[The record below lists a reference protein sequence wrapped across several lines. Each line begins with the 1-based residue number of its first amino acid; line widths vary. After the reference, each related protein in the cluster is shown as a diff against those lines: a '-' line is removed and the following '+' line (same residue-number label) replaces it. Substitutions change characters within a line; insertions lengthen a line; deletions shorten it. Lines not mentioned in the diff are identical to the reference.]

1 MDLGIKNKVAVV
13 FAASKGLGKAAAMAL
28 AQEGCK
34 VAICSRN
41 AENLGA
47 AEKEIIMSTGTEVY
61 AQVVDV
67 SSRQQ
72 IEDFIEKTA
81 DKWGHIDILI
91 NNAGGPPVA
100 SFEDSRDDEWLKWYE
115 ITFMSVVRAV
125 KAVVPYMKKNKWGRI
140 INITSS
146 SVKAPVENLIYSNSI
161 RMAVVGLAKSL
172 SIELGPYGINVH
184 NVAPGYH
191 MTDGL
196 ERIIVKKVEAGQKRE
211 NVLKAWTDNIPVRRI
226 GEPHDLAAMITF
238 LASDKAGYVS
248 GTTIPVEGGN
258 YRGVI

>member
-13 FAASKGLGKAAAMAL
+13 FAASKGLGKAAALAL
-28 AQEGCK
+28 ANEGCR
-34 VAICSRN
+34 VAICSRDS
-41 AENLGA
+41 ENLKKAESAITQATA
-47 AEKEIIMSTGTEVY
+47 AQTFT
-61 AQVVDV
+61 QVVDV
-67 SSRQQ
+67 SDKDQ
-72 IEDFIEKTA
+72 ITEFINNVA
-81 DKWGHIDILI
+81 AKWGSVDILV

-100 SFEDSRDDEWLKWYE
+100 SFEQSKDDEWLKWYE

-125 KAVVPYMKKNKWGRI
+125 KASIPYMKKNKWGRI

-146 SVKAPVENLIYSNSI
+146 SVKSPVENLIYSNSI

-196 ERIIVKKVEAGQKRE
+196 ERIIIKKVEAGQKRE
-211 NVLKAWTDNIPVRRI
+211 DVLKAWTDNIPVRRI
-226 GEPHDLAAMITF
+226 GEPQDLAAMITF
-238 LASDKAGYVS
+238 LASDLAGYLT